1 MIFSFFLE
9 LWVSEFDF
17 HLYQCVMYFHRFSRH
32 WLVSFHFSLKNFQ
45 HFLQSMSSSG
55 ELPQQLTVQ
64 GNIYFF
70 LLSERYHCQIK
81 FSWLVISIF
90 QHFGYIIPLTPD
102 LRVSADTP
110 VSSFL
115 QELQK
120 QNWEEDTGVRVIG
133 IITAHPHEG
142 AVALI
147 FLEDFQE
154 GKFKPLI
161 KGYAYRW
168 IRKFSVSS

>member
-1 MIFSFFLE
+1 
-9 LWVSEFDF
+9 
-17 HLYQCVMYFHRFSRH
+17 
-32 WLVSFHFSLKNFQ
+32 
-45 HFLQSMSSSG
+45 MSSGG

-110 VSSFL
+110 VSYFL

-120 QNWEEDTGVRVIG
+120 QIERK
-133 IITAHPHEG
+133 IITAHPYEG

-147 FLEDFQE
+147 FLEDIQE

-161 KGYAYRW
+161 KGYAYR
-168 IRKFSVSS
+168 